1 MKRFFCVL
9 FACMLVLGVA
19 MAAYGYQNGAST
31 SLYWSDGHMY
41 TEKELSSLA
50 ESREWTEL
58 PQGVSGLA
66 LELNSADVTIC
77 QGKAFHISAD
87 YQRGSAPETTVENG
101 VLYLRDEASSRVGF
115 DFSLGHSR
123 RENSLTIE
131 LPEGALKALDI
142 RLGAGDLSLEGVH
155 LEALAVEMDMGSAAL
170 KDVSGESLSVQCNL
184 GDFTLEGGEF
194 DTAELT
200 MSLGSLAFSGA
211 VRTAMRAQ
219 SDMGDVDLSGA
230 LAGEIEVNAN
240 LGTVRIDSQL
250 PRGAYTLDLASN
262 LGSLAVDGERIGT
275 DSIGPSLQQEDGE
288 NSLHVRADMG
298 DILVQ
303 FAADE

>member
-9 FACMLVLGVA
+9 FACMLVLGAA
-19 MAAYGYQNGAST
+19 MAIYGYQNGAST

-211 VRTAMRAQ
+211 VRTTMRAQ
-219 SDMGDVDLSGA
+219 SDMAMWIFPARS
-230 LAGEIEVNAN
+230 
-240 LGTVRIDSQL
+240 
-250 PRGAYTLDLASN
+250 RG
-262 LGSLAVDGERIGT
+262 R
-275 DSIGPSLQQEDGE
+275 
-288 NSLHVRADMG
+288 
-298 DILVQ
+298 
-303 FAADE
+303 

>member
-1 MKRFFCVL
+1 
-9 FACMLVLGVA
+9 
-19 MAAYGYQNGAST
+19 
-31 SLYWSDGHMY
+31 
-41 TEKELSSLA
+41 
-50 ESREWTEL
+50 
-58 PQGVSGLA
+58 
-66 LELNSADVTIC
+66 
-77 QGKAFHISAD
+77 
-87 YQRGSAPETTVENG
+87 
-101 VLYLRDEASSRVGF
+101 
-115 DFSLGHSR
+115 
-123 RENSLTIE
+123 
-131 LPEGALKALDI
+131 
-142 RLGAGDLSLEGVH
+142 
-155 LEALAVEMDMGSAAL
+155 MGSAAL

-219 SDMGDVDLSGA
+219 RDMGDVDLSGA

-250 PRGAYTLDLASN
+250 PRGAYALDLASN
-262 LGSLAVDGERIGT
+262 LGSLTVDGERIGT

-303 FAADE
+303 FAAEE